1 MLMRTRFVP
10 YLFSSFISSTSRGV
24 SKRSFFL
31 QVVSYISDDLTS
43 VRARA
48 LFELALE
55 QPH

>member
-1 MLMRTRFVP
+1 MQMRTRFVP

-31 QVVSYISDDLTS
+31 QVFSYISDDLTP

-55 QPH
+55 QPR